1 MARPNRETI
10 MVHVSEDTDQMTEI
24 LKGDEYWLVQ
34 YAGEPIGIRATGY
47 SAHGIAYTKYPRTGY
62 YNQASAENLAASLN
76 QKFNTQLFQCTKI
89 I

>member
-1 MARPNRETI
+1 MMGRPSRITI
-10 MVHVSEDTDQMTEI
+10 TQHEGDTELTEI

-34 YAGEPIGIRATGY
+34 YDGEPIGIRTTGY

-62 YNQASAENLAASLN
+62 NNQRAGENLAASLN
-76 QKFNTQLFQCTKI
+76 QKFNTQLFQCTRI